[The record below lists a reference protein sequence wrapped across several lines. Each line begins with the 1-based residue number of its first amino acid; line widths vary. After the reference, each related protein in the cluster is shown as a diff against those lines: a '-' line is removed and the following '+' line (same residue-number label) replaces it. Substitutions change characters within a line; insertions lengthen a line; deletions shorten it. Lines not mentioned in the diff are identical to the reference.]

1 MYKHFWEGI
10 VHNSVFL
17 AAFWSWFVAQVLKV
31 ILTLITD
38 RRLNLYRMIGSGGM
52 PSSHSSFVMG
62 LSTAVGLVEGF
73 NTPSYAIALVLSL
86 IVMYDAS
93 GVRRA
98 VGMQAILLNK
108 IIEDMYENKP
118 IDHKR
123 LKELVGHTP
132 VEVFAG
138 AALGILIAN
147 LVI

>member
-1 MYKHFWEGI
+1 MEKHFWESI
-10 VHNSVFL
+10 LQNQVFI
-17 AAFWSWFVAQVLKV
+17 ASFWGWFVAQVLKV
-31 ILTLITD
+31 ILTLITE
-38 RRLNLYRMIGSGGM
+38 RKLNLYRMIGSGGM
-52 PSSHSSFVMG
+52 PSSHSSFVMA

-73 NTPSYAIALVLSL
+73 DTPNYAIALVLSL

-108 IIEDMYENKP
+108 IIEDLYENKP

-132 VEVFAG
+132 VEVISG
-138 AALGILIAN
+138 AALGIFIAN